1 LRLRPSARVARASTC
16 SAGAASTG
24 CSPART
30 ASPGLSR
37 RAAATA
43 RRHVRGSTE
52 AGRRAVSARRATS
65 QRRRARARRGQS
77 AARLG
82 EVRLRG
88 AQRGVAEVER
98 RRVHQQRHHARK
110 VLHHVPV
117 EHLRADWR
125 CSGAAGCARK
135 CSLPCTRQA
144 PAGRRQV
151 GAAAGC
157 HGCSGRSGCC
167 QGTRAPLRRS
177 DPLPGPQARAGRALV
192 SDAHSAVIAR
202 PGGPAV
208 SARAAPRGRRPGR
221 RGGRRARRR
230 GVALEGTEA
239 RVAQQALQ
247 MAVQDHLLGRARG
260 RVVERHILRVDHQ
273 PLRARAPAR
282 RRAGHAAG
290 FSLGMGRWPGLA
302 REGSRV
308 QDSPQCAGNFK
319 RRHEADGCGIQQS
332 HEVNLCARTPVS
344 IAGQGHGRALDAG
357 ARLVRIAE
365 GAGKRG
371 LLRGHQRK
379 RRRQRAQRQRA
390 AAAGPTGVR
399 RAGTRPGRC
408 GASGWVLQLTSFQNA
423 SSMLIER
430 GRHCHM
436 QPRHSGHS
444 R

>member
-1 LRLRPSARVARASTC
+1 MRLRPSARVARASTC

-167 QGTRAPLRRS
+167 QGTRAPCAGSARSPPRR
-177 DPLPGPQARAGRALV
+177 RALV
-192 SDAHSAVIAR
+192 EVWFQMRTAPSSPGQAAR
-202 PGGPAV
+202 PP
-208 SARAAPRGRRPGR
+208 ARARPRGAAG
-221 RGGRRARRR
+221 RGGETGGARACWMKRWKALRRAWRSRRCRWRFRIICSAAPAGGSLNATSSALTTSRCTRARRL
-230 GVALEGTEA
+230 V
-239 RVAQQALQ
+239 
-247 MAVQDHLLGRARG
+247 AVQGTPRAFPWEWVAG
-260 RVVERHILRVDHQ
+260 RVLREK
-273 PLRARAPAR
+273 
-282 RRAGHAAG
+282 G
-290 FSLGMGRWPGLA
+290 PGY
-302 REGSRV
+302 RIHRSV
-308 QDSPQCAGNFK
+308 Q
-319 RRHEADGCGIQQS
+319 E
-332 HEVNLCARTPVS
+332 
-344 IAGQGHGRALDAG
+344 
-357 ARLVRIAE
+357 
-365 GAGKRG
+365 
-371 LLRGHQRK
+371 
-379 RRRQRAQRQRA
+379 
-390 AAAGPTGVR
+390 
-399 RAGTRPGRC
+399 
-408 GASGWVLQLTSFQNA
+408 TS
-423 SSMLIER
+423 S
-430 GRHCHM
+430 
-436 QPRHSGHS
+436 
-444 R
+444 